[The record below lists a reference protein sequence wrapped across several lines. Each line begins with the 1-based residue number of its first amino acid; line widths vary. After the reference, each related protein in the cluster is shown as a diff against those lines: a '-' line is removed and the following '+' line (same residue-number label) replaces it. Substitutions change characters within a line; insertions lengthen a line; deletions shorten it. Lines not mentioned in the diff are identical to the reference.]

1 MEILK
6 LTDKKNK
13 LLDLYLDKLITKE
26 EYLVRINDYNER
38 IKTIENNNTIY
49 NTLDD
54 IISLLNNM
62 ITTTEIRKIIVS
74 IILDKVLITKRKDII
89 LVNMY
94 LFIKNNGFLNRI
106 EFKREKSNITYL
118 IRYYYTT

>member
-1 MEILK
+1 
-6 LTDKKNK
+6 
-13 LLDLYLDKLITKE
+13 
-26 EYLVRINDYNER
+26 
-38 IKTIENNNTIY
+38 
-49 NTLDD
+49 
-54 IISLLNNM
+54 M

-118 IRYYYTT
+118 IKYYYTT